1 MGTLVFDKCFL
12 LRLGQ
17 LIFKSLAISMY
28 MISYKP
34 VYFKLCLC
42 IWFGKNQKFLSLSS
56 MSCFIACVSGNIV
69 TEVCN
74 FGIVSSSNK
83 KVCDMTQQ
91 PSSEAKGDDRSEF
104 GEILA
109 EVVGKMRVSVNVL
122 NVTLMGAFRSDAH
135 IGPWTHPSS
144 VFDCS
149 HWCLP
154 GVPDAWNELV
164 FSYLLANG
172 KLSFLDS
179 YY

>member
-1 MGTLVFDKCFL
+1 
-12 LRLGQ
+12 
-17 LIFKSLAISMY
+17 MY

-34 VYFKLCLC
+34 KLCLC
-42 IWFGKNQKFLSLSS
+42 IWFGKDHKILSLSS
-56 MSCFIACVSGNIV
+56 MSCFIACNSGIV

-74 FGIVSSSNK
+74 FGVLSSSNK
-83 KVCDMTQQ
+83 KVCDMTKQ

-172 KLSFLDS
+172 KVFLLDS
-179 YY
+179 HC